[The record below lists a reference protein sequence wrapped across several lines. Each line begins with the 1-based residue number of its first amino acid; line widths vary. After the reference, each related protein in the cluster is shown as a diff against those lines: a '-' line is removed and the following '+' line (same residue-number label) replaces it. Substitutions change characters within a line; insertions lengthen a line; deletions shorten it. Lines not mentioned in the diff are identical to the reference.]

1 MSPVGGAMSRYG
13 WIGGAAVAWV
23 LAGCGGVESR
33 LDGQSGGDA
42 ARDQAMAIF
51 LDRTVT
57 DRIDGPAG
65 DHTDWK
71 YLDVLD
77 KGRLKIEVSFD
88 TPDKLLAGEVEFTD
102 EFGSRL
108 ERQVISGGQSNYIFT
123 REVDKIPNK
132 FFVRVFAQ
140 DGQSVYTVGSN
151 MAYLP
156 PENPPPQQVEP
167 EPEPE
172 PEVAPR
178 RRTPVRR
185 PPVERP
191 PVQKPPTR
199 EPDPPP
205 VTASGP
211 TVASGTVIRV
221 IPAEDDQSVT
231 LTIRM
236 GSADPINKTT
246 RATAYRGGSRLGRV
260 TITDVTGR
268 TITGVLGLPP
278 GKVTGLIEVRFEID

>member
-1 MSPVGGAMSRYG
+1 MTTRG
-13 WIGGAAVAWV
+13 WIGAVLV
-23 LAGCGGVESR
+23 LVAAGCGGVETR
-33 LDGQSGGDA
+33 LDSQSGGDA

-57 DRIDGPAG
+57 DRIDGPNG

-88 TPDKLLAGEVEFTD
+88 TPEKLKGGEVEFTD

-108 ERQVISGGQSNYIFT
+108 ERQPVSGGQSNYIFT
-123 REVDKIPNK
+123 REVDKVPNK

-156 PENPPPQQVEP
+156 QPTPPPVAEP

-172 PEVAPR
+172 PDPR
-178 RRTPVRR
+178 PKPPVRR
-185 PPVERP
+185 QQPSKPPVKVTP
-191 PVQKPPTR
+191 PPLKA
-199 EPDPPP
+199 PDPPP
-205 VTASGP
+205 VSPSGP
-211 TVASGTVIRV
+211 TVATGQVIRV

-231 LTIRM
+231 LTIRLS
-236 GSADPINKTT
+236 SADPVDKRTP
-246 RATAYRGGSRLGRV
+246 ATAYRGGTRLGRV

-278 GKVTGLIEVRFEID
+278 GKATGSIQVKFEIN

>member
-1 MSPVGGAMSRYG
+1 MNRRG
-13 WIGGAAVAWV
+13 WIGAAVV
-23 LAGCGGVESR
+23 LVVAGCGGVESR

-57 DRIDGPAG
+57 DRIDGPEG

-71 YLDVLD
+71 YLDILD

-88 TPDKLLAGEVEFTD
+88 TPEKLKGGEVEFTD
-102 EFGSRL
+102 EFGGRL
-108 ERQVISGGQSNYIFT
+108 ERQPVTGGQSNYIFT
-123 REVDKIPNK
+123 REVDKVPNK

-156 PENPPPQQVEP
+156 PENPPPRVEP

-172 PEVAPR
+172 PEVQPR
-178 RRTPVRR
+178 RRPVRR
-185 PPVERP
+185 QATPKPPVTRP
-191 PVQKPPTR
+191 PPK

-205 VTASGP
+205 ANPSGP
-211 TVASGTVIRV
+211 TIATGRVIRV

-231 LTIRM
+231 LTIRLS
-236 GSADPINKTT
+236 SADPVDKRTP
-246 RATAYRGGSRLGRV
+246 ATAYRGGSRLGRV

-278 GKVTGLIEVRFEID
+278 GKVTGSIEVRFEIN